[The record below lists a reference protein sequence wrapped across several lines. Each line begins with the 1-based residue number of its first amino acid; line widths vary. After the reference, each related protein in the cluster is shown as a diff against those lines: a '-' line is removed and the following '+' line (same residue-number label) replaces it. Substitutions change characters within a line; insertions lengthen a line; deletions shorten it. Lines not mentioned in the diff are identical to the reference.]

1 MVFGRVMKKIK
12 LYEIIGIAFGALLS
26 AVAVALFVRPAQLVP
41 AGIVGTVTLI
51 KKEVALITGFNL
63 SFGLMY
69 FLMNIFLLLF
79 VIRKLG
85 KRFVTLSLFHILFT
99 SIYVD
104 WIPTFSITNDVL
116 LLAIFG
122 GVLNGIGIAISLKM
136 GGSSGGTD
144 FISIYFSTVKNRPMW
159 DKIMLFNF
167 ALLIYNGWRFGWTLS
182 FYSIIYQFTSTEI
195 LTTFHDRF
203 KLSSLRIITAN
214 PEEVSSAILKV
225 MRHGITK
232 FDGLGMYSSEPR
244 SMLYTVVNSFEIKD
258 VLHAIKTTDPKAFIE
273 VSEVDRIE
281 GNFRQ
286 KPID

>member
-1 MVFGRVMKKIK
+1 MKKIK
-12 LYEIIGIAFGALLS
+12 LQEVIGIAFGALLS
-26 AVAVALFVRPAQLVP
+26 AIAVAFFVRPAQLVP
-41 AGIVGTVTLI
+41 AGVVGTVTLI
-51 KKEVALITGFNL
+51 QREASLMLGINL

-69 FLMNIFLLLF
+69 FLTNLLLLSF

-85 KRFVTLSLFHILFT
+85 KRFVILSLFHVLFT
-99 SIYVD
+99 SIYVE
-104 WIPTFSITNDVL
+104 WIPTFSITGDVL

-182 FYSIIYQFTSTEI
+182 FYSIIYQFASTEM

-203 KLSSLRIITAN
+203 KLSSLRIITSK
-214 PEEVSSAILKV
+214 PDEVSTAILKV

-232 FDGLGMYSSEPR
+232 FDGLGMYSLEAK
-244 SMLYTVVNSFEIKD
+244 SMLYTVVNSFEIKE